1 MAPPQGQT
9 LDRLCRFLNSVRG
22 TDKAMMLVQYS
33 SKIII
38 WHLKNRDPKSMM
50 AGRIANF
57 AGPVSDF
64 RILLRY
70 YGLIPLFQ
78 WIILSEKN
86 PSPSPVIRTLT
97 RLQNLV
103 NVIYYP
109 LEHVYWLGLHQVIP
123 ISEKTRDKIGM
134 WSCRFWAAYV
144 LLYFYQLFEEKRMLD
159 VRRYNLKRIA
169 SASKTSA
176 ANEMDMAGMPDAA
189 DIKAERFAI
198 REESKALAINTLINA
213 AYLPLTIHWSLE
225 TSSFPDIGVGLLGTV
240 AAVAQIYT
248 AWRST

>member
-1 MAPPQGQT
+1 MGLSREQT

-22 TDKAMMLVQYS
+22 TDKALMLVQYS

-38 WHLKNRDPKSMM
+38 WHLKNQNAKSPL
-50 AGRIANF
+50 AVRVSNF

-64 RILLRY
+64 RVLLRY

-86 PSPSPVIRTLT
+86 PSPSSVIQTLT
-97 RLQNLV
+97 RLQNLA

-109 LEHVYWLGLHQVIP
+109 LEHVYWLALHQVIP
-123 ISEKTRDKIGM
+123 MSEKTRDKIGM

-159 VRRYNLKRIA
+159 MRRHNLKMIT
-169 SASKTSA
+169 SASKVNTATESKVTQL
-176 ANEMDMAGMPDAA
+176 DA
-189 DIKAERFAI
+189 DKIKAERLAI

-213 AYLPLTIHWSLE
+213 AYFPLTIHWSLE
-225 TSSFPDIGVGLLGTV
+225 TSSFPDIGVGIFGTV

-248 AWRST
+248 AWKSA